1 MDFSEFWSLNNE
13 KKEERIKDGIL
24 LCVEQLEMV
33 CVCVG
38 GERETLTLCDVC
50 EDRRKEYLEMVLK

>member
-24 LCVEQLEMV
+24 LRVEQLEMV

-50 EDRRKEYLEMVLK
+50 EDRRKE